1 MQDRHGHRI
10 SYLRV
15 SITDRCNER
24 CTYCMP
30 QELQEWLPRE
40 EILTF
45 EETLRLIR
53 IAADLGVS
61 KVRVTGG
68 EPLTRRDV
76 LDFVRRIPEIPG
88 IKSIGV
94 STNGTLLAREITSGK
109 TMAAALRDA
118 GVQSVNI
125 SLDTLDRD
133 AYSQITGRNF
143 HEHVLR
149 GIDAAISAGFDQIK
163 LNTVLM
169 RGRNE
174 DQLIPLVEFAGAR
187 DLILRFIEMMP
198 VSTIDVLDENNF
210 ISVLEAKRLIESLYG
225 CLIPEAEFRTNGPA
239 AYYQIPGRKQ
249 RIGFIGAMTNLH
261 FCESCNKLRLTCDGK
276 LRPCL
281 GSYLEFDIM
290 KPLRAGASDAEL
302 RQFFLDVVERKPAQ
316 HDFRDNYQPNR
327 KMITIGG
334 RRMRRLTHIGRD
346 GRAQTVDVSAK
357 SMSKRR
363 AVAAGK
369 IRLRRETL
377 DLIKNDRIA
386 KGNVFAT
393 ARIAGIQAA
402 KQTAQLIPLC
412 HTLPLGEVKIDIVI
426 SNESADVKCTAQT
439 VAQTGVE
446 MEALVGATVAL
457 LSIE

>member
-1 MQDRHGHRI
+1 MQDRYGHRI

-40 EILTF
+40 GILTF

-53 IAADLGVS
+53 IAVDLGVS

-76 LDFVRRIPEIPG
+76 INFIRRIPDISG
-88 IKSIGV
+88 IKSIGL
-94 STNGTLLAREITSGK
+94 STNGTLLAREIGSG
-109 TMAAALRDA
+109 TTVAAALRAA

-133 AYSQITGRNF
+133 VYLNITGRDF
-143 HEHVLR
+143 FEQVLR
-149 GIDAAISAGFDQIK
+149 GIDAASGAGFSQIK
-163 LNTVLM
+163 LNAVLM

-187 DLILRFIEMMP
+187 DLILRFIELMP
-198 VSTIDVLDENNF
+198 VSTTDVLDEDNF
-210 ISVLEAKRLIESLYG
+210 MPILEAKRTIESFYG
-225 CLIPEAEFRTNGPA
+225 SLIPETEFRTNGPA
-239 AYYQIPGRKQ
+239 IYYQIPGRKQ

-290 KPLRAGASDAEL
+290 KPLRAGATDEEL

-327 KMITIGG
+327 KMIAIGG
-334 RRMRRLTHIGRD
+334 
-346 GRAQTVDVSAK
+346 
-357 SMSKRR
+357 
-363 AVAAGK
+363 
-369 IRLRRETL
+369 
-377 DLIKNDRIA
+377 
-386 KGNVFAT
+386 
-393 ARIAGIQAA
+393 
-402 KQTAQLIPLC
+402 
-412 HTLPLGEVKIDIVI
+412 
-426 SNESADVKCTAQT
+426 
-439 VAQTGVE
+439 
-446 MEALVGATVAL
+446 
-457 LSIE
+457 

>member
-1 MQDRHGHRI
+1 MTAFSVTCRRMQDRHGHRI

-24 CTYCMP
+24 CSYCMP

-40 EILTF
+40 EILSF

-53 IAADLGVS
+53 IAAELGVS

-76 LDFVRRIPEIPG
+76 LNFVRRIPEIPG
-88 IKSIGV
+88 IKSIGL

-109 TMAAALRDA
+109 TMAAALRNA

-133 AYSQITGRNF
+133 AYSQITGRDF

-149 GIDAAISAGFDQIK
+149 GIDAAISADFDQIK

-174 DQLIPLVEFAGAR
+174 DQLVPLVEFAGAR

-225 CLIPEAEFRTNGPA
+225 GLIPEAEFRTNGPA

-316 HDFRDNYQPNR
+316 HDFRDNYRPNR
-327 KMITIGG
+327 KMVAIGG
-334 RRMRRLTHIGRD
+334 
-346 GRAQTVDVSAK
+346 
-357 SMSKRR
+357 
-363 AVAAGK
+363 
-369 IRLRRETL
+369 
-377 DLIKNDRIA
+377 
-386 KGNVFAT
+386 
-393 ARIAGIQAA
+393 
-402 KQTAQLIPLC
+402 
-412 HTLPLGEVKIDIVI
+412 
-426 SNESADVKCTAQT
+426 
-439 VAQTGVE
+439 
-446 MEALVGATVAL
+446 
-457 LSIE
+457 

>member
-1 MQDRHGHRI
+1 MTAFSVTCRRMQDRHGHRI

-24 CTYCMP
+24 CSYCMP

-40 EILTF
+40 EILSF

-53 IAADLGVS
+53 IAAELGVS

-76 LDFVRRIPEIPG
+76 LNFVRRIPEIPG
-88 IKSIGV
+88 IKSIGL

-133 AYSQITGRNF
+133 AYSQITGRDF

-149 GIDAAISAGFDQIK
+149 GIDAAVSAGFDQIK

-169 RGRNE
+169 RSRNE

-239 AYYQIPGRKQ
+239 AYYQIRGRKQ

-327 KMITIGG
+327 KMIAIGG
-334 RRMRRLTHIGRD
+334 
-346 GRAQTVDVSAK
+346 
-357 SMSKRR
+357 
-363 AVAAGK
+363 
-369 IRLRRETL
+369 
-377 DLIKNDRIA
+377 
-386 KGNVFAT
+386 
-393 ARIAGIQAA
+393 
-402 KQTAQLIPLC
+402 
-412 HTLPLGEVKIDIVI
+412 
-426 SNESADVKCTAQT
+426 
-439 VAQTGVE
+439 
-446 MEALVGATVAL
+446 
-457 LSIE
+457 